1 MNSLWNTSNST
12 VADICAMSRRQ
23 WIVGTGISLAG
34 FPSVAAPTTLP
45 STTSL
50 LDELALA
57 LKVNSPLVVM
67 VSLEGCP
74 FCKIARENYLG
85 PMRAQQGLPVVQ
97 IDMRNRLAIKDLK
110 GVTTTQDDLI
120 RSWGI
125 KVAPT
130 LLFFGRGGVEV
141 AERMVGGY
149 IPDFYGAYLD
159 ERLRAAR
166 LLDRHASDPYLPN
179 LHARTDDA
187 IDPDASASFFVAG
200 FDSMWEFGLFGK
212 RDSAKR
218 VARAQ
223 LDAATVGVAGARVSL
238 IAEVVR
244 NWIELRSAQH
254 KEAILSRIRDAEVER
269 LRLLHIRQIN
279 ALSSSA

>member
-166 LLDRHASDPYLPN
+166 ASL
-179 LHARTDDA
+179 
-187 IDPDASASFFVAG
+187 
-200 FDSMWEFGLFGK
+200 
-212 RDSAKR
+212 
-218 VARAQ
+218 RA
-223 LDAATVGVAGARVSL
+223 
-238 IAEVVR
+238 
-244 NWIELRSAQH
+244 
-254 KEAILSRIRDAEVER
+254 
-269 LRLLHIRQIN
+269 
-279 ALSSSA
+279 